1 MQDLIQWIR
10 CRNSSIRPLTTHTIK
25 SARRTPNGAR
35 LAFPGIQGRRLLH
48 TVLVGLD
55 HLLDHLAADAA
66 GLAGGQVAVIA
77 LLQVDADLPWCV
89 FTTKNQFYFEVNT
102 HQGGLMFFDLLKIC
116 YPCYIPYR
124 VFCDFS
130 NKAVKDTN
138 TLPVGSSRPS
148 NR

>member
-1 MQDLIQWIR
+1 MISSYFSSALDLKLYLVCMLHFVAIGR
-10 CRNSSIRPLTTHTIK
+10 SIRSHKTHRSYGT
-25 SARRTPNGAR
+25 
-35 LAFPGIQGRRLLH
+35 
-48 TVLVGLD
+48 LV
-55 HLLDHLAADAA
+55 LDHLAADRA
-66 GLAGGQVAVIA
+66 GLAGGQIAVVA
-77 LLQVDADLPWCV
+77 LLEVDANLPWCV
-89 FTTKNQFYFEVNT
+89 FTTKTQFYFEVNT

>member
-1 MQDLIQWIR
+1 MLL
-10 CRNSSIRPLTTHTIK
+10 CPFF
-25 SARRTPNGAR
+25 RRKEKR
-35 LAFPGIQGRRLLH
+35 LALVCHIL
-48 TVLVGLD
+48 LVGFD
-55 HLLDHLAADAA
+55 HLLHHLTAYGA
-66 GLAGGQVAVIA
+66 GLTAGQIAVIA
-77 LLQVDADLPWCV
+77 LLEVYADLPWCV
-89 FTTKNQFYFEVNT
+89 FTAKTQFYFEVNT